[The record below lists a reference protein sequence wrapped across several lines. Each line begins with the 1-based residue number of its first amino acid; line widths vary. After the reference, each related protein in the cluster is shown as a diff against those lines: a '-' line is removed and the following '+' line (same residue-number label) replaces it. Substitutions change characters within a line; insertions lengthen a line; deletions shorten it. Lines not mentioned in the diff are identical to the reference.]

1 MVPTVDTQSYFGPT
15 QCFPLR
21 LRPNIPDLNITDVK
35 VQTAFWK
42 REVISSGHEPGAH
55 KHNPGPALPGG
66 YSSLFPRG
74 CTNGGGSP
82 AHHSP
87 LSLRRSQGN
96 SGAVQGTPPPRRQMV
111 PTHLRLLGS
120 TASPWLT
127 AHDNPPPSAPPFPA
141 LMGQNKS
148 SAVKSSFALSTQVL
162 QLPRKPPENTGRSLL
177 HVPGAPVSLKLHNP
191 PCLTATPTLPGHGR
205 V

>member
-1 MVPTVDTQSYFGPT
+1 M
-15 QCFPLR
+15 
-21 LRPNIPDLNITDVK
+21 K

-82 AHHSP
+82 ALPAHHSP

-96 SGAVQGTPPPRRQMV
+96 SGAVQGTRYLHVGKWSPHTSAFSAPPPASGL
-111 PTHLRLLGS
+111 LR
-120 TASPWLT
+120 TTTP
-127 AHDNPPPSAPPFPA
+127 HPPPPPFPA

-162 QLPRKPPENTGRSLL
+162 QLPRKPPENTGQSLL

>member
-1 MVPTVDTQSYFGPT
+1 M
-15 QCFPLR
+15 
-21 LRPNIPDLNITDVK
+21 K

-82 AHHSP
+82 ALPAHHSP

-96 SGAVQGTPPPRRQMV
+96 SGAVQGTRYLHV
-111 PTHLRLLGS
+111 GKW
-120 TASPWLT
+120 SPHT
-127 AHDNPPPSAPPFPA
+127 SAFSAPPPA
-141 LMGQNKS
+141 SGLLRTTTPHPPPPVPSTHGSKQKLS
-148 SAVKSSFALSTQVL
+148 REELLCSFHSGSAAAKKTSREHWAIPAPG
-162 QLPRKPPENTGRSLL
+162 PRGSC
-177 HVPGAPVSLKLHNP
+177 VS
-191 PCLTATPTLPGHGR
+191 
-205 V
+205 

>member
-1 MVPTVDTQSYFGPT
+1 MKSFHQGTSLGHTSIIQAQP
-15 QCFPLR
+15 FP
-21 LRPNIPDLNITDVK
+21 V
-35 VQTAFWK
+35 
-42 REVISSGHEPGAH
+42 VILH
-55 KHNPGPALPGG
+55 
-66 YSSLFPRG
+66 SSLEAVRMGVAPQP
-74 CTNGGGSP
+74 SP

-96 SGAVQGTPPPRRQMV
+96 SGAVQGTRHLHVGKWSPHTSAFSAPPPAPGLLRTTT
-111 PTHLRLLGS
+111 PTLR
-120 TASPWLT
+120 
-127 AHDNPPPSAPPFPA
+127 PPFPA

>member
-1 MVPTVDTQSYFGPT
+1 MKSFHQGTSLGHTSIIQAQP
-15 QCFPLR
+15 FPVVTL
-21 LRPNIPDLNITDVK
+21 
-35 VQTAFWK
+35 
-42 REVISSGHEPGAH
+42 H
-55 KHNPGPALPGG
+55 
-66 YSSLFPRG
+66 SSLEAVRMGVAPPP
-74 CTNGGGSP
+74 SP

-111 PTHLRLLGS
+111 PTHLRLLSS

-127 AHDNPPPSAPPFPA
+127 AHNNPPPSAPPFPA

-162 QLPRKPPENTGRSLL
+162 QLPRKPPENTGQSLL